1 MIKNKG
7 VNNERIYRFNYPK
20 TMEIFTIYDTVDEGL
35 KDIKFL
41 NVFIKDEDNKLRLG
55 RFEATDEEYEELMKQ
70 NEE

>member
-1 MIKNKG
+1 MKEFIAS
-7 VNNERIYRFNYPK
+7 YYPK
-20 TMEIFTIYDTVDEGL
+20 TMEIFTIYDTVEEGL

-41 NVFIKDEDNKLRLG
+41 NVFIKNEDNKLRLG